1 MLRKATLL
9 MAAFATLVFTTPAVA
24 QSICGERSRFIERL
38 QEQYRES
45 LNAVGLAADGTLVE
59 VMTSEKGSWTIMI
72 TRADG
77 VSCIVATGEA
87 WESVPKLAMGPAA

>member
-1 MLRKATLL
+1 
-9 MAAFATLVFTTPAVA
+9 VFTTPAVA